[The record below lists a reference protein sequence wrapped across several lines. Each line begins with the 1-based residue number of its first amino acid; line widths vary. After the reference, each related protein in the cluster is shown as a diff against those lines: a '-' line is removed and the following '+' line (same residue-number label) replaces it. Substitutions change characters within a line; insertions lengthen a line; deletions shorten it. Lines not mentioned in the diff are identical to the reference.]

1 MTSPL
6 IIPSVLVAGVSFHF
20 LNNLFVFITYN
31 VLPLYYTKCLIHIDE
46 NMNKHNQLSE
56 LLSAWEETYKKGQ
69 LTLWIFLSLKD
80 GNKYVD
86 EIKSFVE
93 EQSNQTMTCETQSL
107 YRNLRKYQHI
117 GVVDFETGEG
127 NKGPERKYYFLTD
140 LGKELLNQFVLRNI
154 NIFFGQKI
162 KCLLNLED

>member
-1 MTSPL
+1 MF
-6 IIPSVLVAGVSFHF
+6 IFIFF
-20 LNNLFVFITYN
+20 CNLFVFILFN
-31 VLPLYYTKCLIHIDE
+31 VLPLYYTSCLLQDDE
-46 NMNKHNQLSE
+46 IMNKDNQISE
-56 LLSAWEETYKKGQ
+56 LLSAWEDTYKKGQ

-93 EQSNQTMTCETQSL
+93 EQSNQTMTCESQSL

-127 NKGPERKYYFLTD
+127 NKGPERKYYFLTT
-140 LGKELLNQFVLRNI
+140 LGKELLNQFVSRNI
-154 NIFFGQKI
+154 NLFFNQKI
-162 KCLLNLED
+162 KSLLNQEG

>member
-1 MTSPL
+1 MFNTKE
-6 IIPSVLVAGVSFHF
+6 
-20 LNNLFVFITYN
+20 LNV
-31 VLPLYYTKCLIHIDE
+31 
-46 NMNKHNQLSE
+46 NKNNQLFE

-80 GNKYVD
+80 GKKYVD

-93 EQSNQTMTCETQSL
+93 EQSNQTMTCEGQSL

-117 GVVDFETGEG
+117 GVVNFETGKG

-140 LGKELLNQFVLRNI
+140 LGKELLNQFITRNI
-154 NIFFGQKI
+154 NLFFNQKI
-162 KCLLNLED
+162 RNLLN